1 MDRLAP
7 GDMVLT
13 YGSIIAVYAASAASG
28 RLAYASVLQAPFD
41 TSSLLVLA
49 ERTRFGTQEVTLID
63 RCTVR
68 KLWSSTC

>member
-13 YGSIIAVYAASAASG
+13 YGSIIAVYAASDARGSTA
-28 RLAYASVLQAPFD
+28 RASVLQAPFD
-41 TSSLLVLA
+41 VSSLLKLG
-49 ERTRFGTQEVTLID
+49 ERTRFGTQEATLID

>member
-13 YGSIIAVYAASAASG
+13 YGSIIAVYAASDARG
-28 RLAYASVLQAPFD
+28 RPAYASVLQAPFD

-49 ERTRFGTQEVTLID
+49 ERTRFGTQEATLID

-68 KLWSSTC
+68 RLWSSTC

>member
-1 MDRLAP
+1 MDRIAP

-13 YGSIIAVYAASAASG
+13 YGT
-28 RLAYASVLQAPFD
+28 VLQAPFD

-49 ERTRFGTQEVTLID
+49 ERTRFGTQEATLID